1 MMHSLDPS
9 LISWVFGLL
18 AAGWFVF
25 AAVMFWRGGRQDRR
39 WREQTRHWPHDSRV
53 HQRVQELLAQA
64 YENLLTPEA
73 RQRREAQRRHLAEL
87 RAQAEA
93 ELAAEDA
100 QRRRR

>member
-1 MMHSLDPS
+1 MPDLDATTVI
-9 LISWVFGLL
+9 LWMCILL
-18 AAGWFVF
+18 AAGGLLGLVALLW
-25 AAVMFWRGGRQDRR
+25 WHNRR
-39 WREQTRHWPHDSRV
+39 WRAQTRRWQHDSRV
-53 HQRVQELLAQA
+53 HQRVQELLNQE